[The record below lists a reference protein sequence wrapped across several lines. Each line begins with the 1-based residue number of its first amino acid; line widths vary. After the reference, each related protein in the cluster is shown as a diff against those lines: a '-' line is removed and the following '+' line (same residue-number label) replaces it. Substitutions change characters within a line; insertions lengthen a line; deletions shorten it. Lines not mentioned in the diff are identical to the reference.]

1 MRRPSDQVGRGTAS
15 PLQKRNFAMKLH
27 TTYQPKE
34 GYTCVVKPREMGIEF
49 ITFGI
54 LDLKE
59 DSSDLNDT
67 ASNEAVLVLLNGKC
81 RVEVG
86 HGGNKADVILGPR
99 NGVFS
104 SKAFSIYL
112 PPKTTYKVTA
122 IESTELAIAKAP
134 SEADD
139 APVAIV
145 TPDKVKERVVGS
157 HNWRR
162 YVNDVIGMDIK
173 AGRMIVGETFNP
185 PGNWS
190 SAPPHRH
197 ERDELP
203 LESDMEEVYFYKI
216 DPPKG
221 FGMQMVYTEDGSI
234 DEAYTIRNNDLVAIP
249 RGYHP
254 VVAGPG
260 YRLYYLWVLAGK
272 KRILK
277 QKDDPEHVWVKHS
290 ESIISEL

>member
-1 MRRPSDQVGRGTAS
+1 MV
-15 PLQKRNFAMKLH
+15 
-27 TTYQPKE
+27 
-34 GYTCVVKPREMGIEF
+34 
-49 ITFGI
+49 
-54 LDLKE
+54 
-59 DSSDLNDT
+59 
-67 ASNEAVLVLLNGKC
+67 
-81 RVEVG
+81 
-86 HGGNKADVILGPR
+86 
-99 NGVFS
+99 
-104 SKAFSIYL
+104 
-112 PPKTTYKVTA
+112 
-122 IESTELAIAKAP
+122 
-134 SEADD
+134 
-139 APVAIV
+139 IV
-145 TPDKVKERVVGS
+145 TPDKVKERIVGS
-157 HNWRR
+157 RNWRR

-203 LESDMEEVYFYKI
+203 LESDMEEIYFYKI

-221 FGMQMVYTEDGSI
+221 FGMQMVYTEDKAI
-234 DEAYTIRNNDLVAIP
+234 DEAYAIRNSDLIAIP

-277 QKDDPEHVWVKHS
+277 QKDDPEHVWVKYS
-290 ESIISEL
+290 EAIIESQ